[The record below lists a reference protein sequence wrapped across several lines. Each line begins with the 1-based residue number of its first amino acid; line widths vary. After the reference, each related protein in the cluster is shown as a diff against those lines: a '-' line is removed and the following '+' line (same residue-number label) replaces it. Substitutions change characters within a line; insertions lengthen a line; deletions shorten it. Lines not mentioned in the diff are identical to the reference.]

1 MIIIAIDAKTKE
13 HVHMNE
19 PDIFLYDSLD
29 RKLPIWSYSSKEKWG
44 EHKVN
49 VFRSKDQVVWWYI
62 KTKVWVVLN
71 KSKTDANDET
81 YIGSFL
87 SMPSSAYTTNVAV
100 CEKRKRKN
108 DDFEITPEIA
118 NIVQPVL
125 KTPRACKKRNK
136 ENGETKQSKLP
147 SLPSEGSSSADADR
161 MLLTL
166 PSVTDQQAAKNEEKD
181 EIEAFKYLIK
191 QAYTSYY
198 ACKLKRSSSRE

>member
-100 CEKRKRKN
+100 FEKRMN
-108 DDFEITPEIA
+108 DFEKLSETA
-118 NIVQPVL
+118 KIVQPVL
-125 KTPRACKKRNK
+125 KAARAC
-136 ENGETKQSKLP
+136 NGEKQTNLP
-147 SLPSEGSSSADADR
+147 SLPSAGSSSADADR